1 MNSSKTLNII
11 STSLKEEPE
20 KRTPSLSSNNNSSNM
35 GANGLLIEEASLK
48 FGSDLDKLKKTQL
61 NENTK
66 ETTVSSLLSN
76 DFNLEVNTFN
86 DPTTINT
93 SPLSSS
99 SSSMAS
105 SSSLTSPSSASLS
118 SSSASSSL
126 LASFANIQKI
136 SNFEFESILNL
147 NETIL
152 EIELRKMY
160 ALLDKFNWSLKLIDS
175 DARIE
180 VVSLLSS
187 FLDTINT
194 GRQNLI
200 FFENAYLECNECK
213 SNINLSKLVKKLK
226 HMFEKFKMN
235 NLGEYASLNLFLL
248 INKSTISII
257 NLVINYK
264 HECSNNNSNTFI
276 IQIMV
281 KKFLK
286 NLDLHLSRKK
296 LTTLNSNLVISNY
309 NNNSGVVL
317 DKNLVLLDQLDNSD
331 FKVRRFF
338 ENQAMFYIIFAP

>member
-1 MNSSKTLNII
+1 MN
-11 STSLKEEPE
+11 
-20 KRTPSLSSNNNSSNM
+20 
-35 GANGLLIEEASLK
+35 EA
-48 FGSDLDKLKKTQL
+48 
-61 NENTK
+61 
-66 ETTVSSLLSN
+66 
-76 DFNLEVNTFN
+76 
-86 DPTTINT
+86 
-93 SPLSSS
+93 
-99 SSSMAS
+99 
-105 SSSLTSPSSASLS
+105 
-118 SSSASSSL
+118 
-126 LASFANIQKI
+126 
-136 SNFEFESILNL
+136 
-147 NETIL
+147 IL

-160 ALLDKFNWSLKLIDS
+160 ALLDKLNWSLKLIAS

-180 VVSLLSS
+180 VASLLSS

-213 SNINLSKLVKKLK
+213 SDINLNRLVKKLK

-286 NLDLHLSRKK
+286 NLDLHLSRRK

-317 DKNLVLLDQLDNSD
+317 DKNLVLLDQLDNND
-331 FKVRRFF
+331 LKVRHFLKIKLCSILGMSF
-338 ENQAMFYIIFAP
+338 